1 MNTTTTKLTP
11 AALKN
16 AVIKA
21 LKENKAIDIKALKLK
36 NLTDMAE
43 YMIVCTANSTTHAN
57 SLIKKV
63 RDELVPLNIKP
74 IGVEGEDTR
83 EWMLID
89 FGSVIVHVMLQN
101 IREYYQLEDL
111 WTITKE
117 QTDKEATEKE

>member
-1 MNTTTTKLTP
+1 MKAIETKLTP

-16 AVIKA
+16 TIIKV
-21 LKENKAIDIKALKLK
+21 LKDNKAIDVKALNLK
-36 NLTDMAE
+36 KLTDMAE
-43 YMIVCTANSTTHAN
+43 YMIVCTANSTTHTN

-63 RDELVPLNIKP
+63 RDELVPLNIRP
-74 IGVEGEDTR
+74 IGVEGDDSR

-89 FGSVIVHVMLQN
+89 FGSVIVHVMLQS

-117 QTDKEATEKE
+117 QSEEPSE